1 MTPIILDIE
10 TFPLD
15 DAEQYLTPLPE
26 LAPPDLDAITPGAN
40 LVKEDAILRDLER
53 RRAKATAEHKEAI
66 AAQQAKWQSMIDEC
80 ALDVD
85 LGRAVCIGWMFASDT
100 EPRVLTCWNEADE
113 RFALEQVA
121 RDYAAVTNPQL
132 VTFSGLRFDLPF
144 LMRRALYLGVR
155 FPIWNL
161 DRYKT
166 PHLDLQ
172 AYLSHNGLLK
182 WRSLKF
188 YLNRFGIASDD
199 MTTGAEIGAMVKAGD
214 WAGVKAHCAAD
225 VLGTKKLAQRLGLIE
240 VTQPA
245 VAEGVF

>member
-1 MTPIILDIE
+1 
-10 TFPLD
+10 
-15 DAEQYLTPLPE
+15 
-26 LAPPDLDAITPGAN
+26 
-40 LVKEDAILRDLER
+40 
-53 RRAKATAEHKEAI
+53 
-66 AAQQAKWQSMIDEC
+66 MIDEC

-85 LGRAVCIGWMFASDT
+85 LGRPVCIGWMFASDT
-100 EPRVLTCWNEADE
+100 EPRVLVCENEAEE

-225 VLGTKKLAQRLGLIE
+225 VLGTKKLAQRLGLIK